1 MSEEDRAA
9 IEAFHRALRASS
21 ARASRPRR
29 SASDLQRLDRALADV
44 VVDQG
49 WQGPAAGA
57 QALGAWQEI
66 VGPEVAEHVSAQRC
80 ADGTL
85 FVQADSTT
93 WAHQIRLLTPHI
105 VDRCREVLGSDL
117 ITAIDV
123 SGPAAPSWVKGPRR
137 VKGRGPRDTY
147 G

>member
-9 IEAFHRALRASS
+9 IEAFHRALRSSS
-21 ARASRPRR
+21 ARTSRPRR
-29 SASDLQRLDRALADV
+29 STSDLQRLDQALADV

-57 QALGAWQEI
+57 QAIAAWPDI
-66 VGPEVAEHVSAQRC
+66 VGPDVAEHVTATGC
-80 ADGTL
+80 TDGTL
-85 FVQADSTT
+85 SVQADSTT

-105 VDRCREVLGSDL
+105 LDRCREVLGSDL
-117 ITAIDV
+117 INAIDV
-123 SGPAAPSWVKGPRR
+123 SGPAAPSWVKGRRR
-137 VKGRGPRDTY
+137 VQGRGPRDTY